1 MFTQNDEPELHI
13 KQKHKWWKKSKKTE
27 CGFCKESYKEPVLI
41 VESVELEYGIAAGS
55 AKVIPPDSSGSVKEE
70 WDTGADDN
78 RTIEW

>member
-1 MFTQNDEPELHI
+1 MM
-13 KQKHKWWKKSKKTE
+13 KKSKETE
-27 CGFCKESYKEPVLI
+27 GGFCKESYKEPVLI

-55 AKVIPPDSSGSVKEE
+55 AKVIPPDSSGFVKEE

>member
-1 MFTQNDEPELHI
+1 M
-13 KQKHKWWKKSKKTE
+13 KKSKEPE
-27 CGFCKESYKEPVLI
+27 CSFYKESYKEPVLT
-41 VESVELEYGIAAGS
+41 VESVVLEYSIAAGS

>member
-1 MFTQNDEPELHI
+1 M
-13 KQKHKWWKKSKKTE
+13 KKSKEPE
-27 CGFCKESYKEPVLI
+27 CSFCKESYNEPVLT
-41 VESVELEYGIAAGS
+41 VESVVLEYSIAAGS